1 MEGKHRNKG
10 AKSLLRSPAKWAVVA
25 ALSVLW
31 VFVVYLAYYTV
42 HKPFTLSIALAL
54 IDRGTDLAVWV
65 LLVLLATAIGKR
77 VLGSGLEAQPLEAL
91 LFGAGLGLGLLSL
104 GTLALGML
112 GLLSRWAFWLGL
124 ALLLAVNLRGMRD
137 IIRSLTPRWRTVRPS
152 RLSLLAF
159 AFLGVT
165 FSLSLLL
172 ALTPPA
178 EWDALVY
185 HLAGPKTYIDAGRV
199 LWVPGNFH
207 LSFPALTEMLFLCAM
222 LLKGDIL
229 AHLIHLAY
237 GVLTVA
243 AIYVFA
249 RKHFTGHVPVMAAVF
264 FASIPTAVAIAAW
277 AYVDL
282 TLAFYEFMAFA
293 AFVNWLDTRRNFKW
307 LLVAGI
313 LCGMAMSVKYTGVAV
328 LVVMPLLALA
338 SALKSRTGY
347 RRYVTGLLV
356 LILVAVAVASPW
368 YIKNLVHT
376 GNPIYPY
383 IFGGHDWN
391 ELRSAWLSSIGV
403 RMSPIQ
409 LLLLPWDVTVLG
421 TQGTEAYDA
430 TISPYFLALLPL
442 LLFVRKDHSVL
453 LPLAIFSMTTYVLW
467 IAAGAATFSYFVLRT
482 RILFPCFAPLSV
494 LAAYA
499 VEGLRQ
505 LDRPQFSLHRFV
517 LLALGVGLILNVVSL
532 GLSVVGRGPWPFI
545 VGAESREQFLTR
557 QLPDGH
563 YDALEYV
570 NTNLPSSAQVLFF
583 WEPRSYYCQGH
594 CLPDVVFDHFAQLAL
609 EHGDAAGIAQA
620 LRGQNITHILV
631 NERWLAM
638 GTHEALFTEEHRQ
651 LLRELE
657 SQYLQPVY
665 FDEGFYT
672 LYEIE
677 PPRGSAAALEAVGM
691 PQQGIAD
698 PGGTGFLL
706 CNIGVRAAPVC
717 CLSVTGAVHGLLGA
731 TDFSEGG
738 LLHTMATGSRSTAI
752 VHRQTKHG

>member
-1 MEGKHRNKG
+1 M
-10 AKSLLRSPAKWAVVA
+10 LRSSAKWAVA
-25 ALSVLW
+25 AASSVLW
-31 VFVVYLAYYTV
+31 VFAVYLAYYTV
-42 HKPFTLSIALAL
+42 HKPFTPSIALAL
-54 IDRGTDLAVWV
+54 IDRGTDLAILV
-65 LLVLLATAIGKR
+65 LLVLLASAIGKR
-77 VLGSGLEAQPLEAL
+77 VLGRDLEVQPLEAL

-104 GTLALGML
+104 GTLALGTL
-112 GLLSRWAFWLGL
+112 GLLNRWAFWFSL
-124 ALLLAVNLRGMRD
+124 ALLLAVNLRGMGD
-137 IIRSLTPRWRTVRPS
+137 IVRSLDPRRRTARPS
-152 RLSLLAF
+152 RFSLLAF
-159 AFLGVT
+159 AFLGLT
-165 FSLSLLL
+165 LALSLLH
-172 ALTPPA
+172 ALTPPV

-199 LWVPGNFH
+199 VWVPDNFH

-229 AHLIHLAY
+229 AHLIHLVY

-243 AIYVFA
+243 AVYVFA
-249 RKHFTGHVPVMAAVF
+249 RKHFAGHVPALAAVL

-282 TLAFYEFMAFA
+282 ALAFYEFMAFV
-293 AFVNWLDTRRNFKW
+293 AFVNWLDTRRNFIW

-313 LCGMAMSVKYTGVAV
+313 LCGMAMSVKYTGVAA

-347 RRYVTGLLV
+347 RHYVTGLLI
-356 LILVAVAVASPW
+356 LIVVAVAVASPW
-368 YIKNLVHT
+368 YFKNLVNT

-383 IFGGHDWN
+383 IFGGHGWN
-391 ELRSAWLSSIGV
+391 ELRNAWLTSIGV
-403 RMSPIQ
+403 RMSPLQ

-442 LLFVRKDHSVL
+442 LLFVRKDNRVL
-453 LPLAIFSMTTYVLW
+453 LPLAIFSMTTYALW
-467 IAAGAATFSYFVLRT
+467 IAAGAATYSTFVLRT
-482 RILFPCFAPLSV
+482 RILFPCFAPLSI

-499 VEGLRQ
+499 VDGLRQ

-517 LLALGVGLILNVVSL
+517 LLAVGVGLILNAVSL
-532 GLSVVGRGPWPFI
+532 GLSVVDDEPWAFI

-583 WEPRSYYCQGH
+583 WEPRSYYCRGH
-594 CLPDVVFDHFAQLAL
+594 CLPDVVFDHFSQLAV
-609 EHGDAAGIAQA
+609 EHSDAAGIAQA

-638 GTHEALFTEEHRQ
+638 GTHERLFTEEHRQ
-651 LLRELE
+651 LLLELE
-657 SQYLQPVY
+657 SQYLRPVY

-672 LYEIE
+672 LYEIAPYGE
-677 PPRGSAAALEAVGM
+677 SAAAPEVGGM
-691 PQQGIAD
+691 RQDRIAD
-698 PGGTGFLL
+698 PEGPDSCSATSGSEPPL
-706 CNIGVRAAPVC
+706 R
-717 CLSVTGAVHGLLGA
+717 CLSVTGAVHGLAGA
-731 TDFSEGG
+731 MDFSEGRAVAHSG
-738 LLHTMATGSRSTAI
+738 Y
-752 VHRQTKHG
+752 

>member
-1 MEGKHRNKG
+1 M
-10 AKSLLRSPAKWAVVA
+10 LRSPGRWVLTA

-31 VFVVYLAYYTV
+31 IFAVYLAYYTV
-42 HKPFTLSIALAL
+42 HKPFTPSIALAL
-54 IDRGTDLAVWV
+54 IDRGTDIAILV
-65 LLVLLATAIGKR
+65 LLVLLATAMGKR
-77 VLGSGLEAQPLEAL
+77 VLGSGVEAQPLEAP

-104 GTLALGML
+104 GTLALGTL
-112 GLLSRWAFWLGL
+112 GLLSRWAFWLSL
-124 ALLLAVNLRGMRD
+124 ALLLAMNLRGMGD
-137 IIRSLTPRWRTVRPS
+137 ILRSLDPRRRTARPS
-152 RLSLLAF
+152 RISLLAF

-165 FSLSLLL
+165 LAVSLLH
-172 ALTPPA
+172 ALTPPV

-185 HLAGPKTYIDAGRV
+185 HLAGPKTYINAGRV
-199 LWVPGNFH
+199 VWVPDNFH

-222 LLKGDIL
+222 LVKGDIL

-249 RKHFTGHVPVMAAVF
+249 RKHFAGHVPALAAVL

-282 TLAFYEFMAFA
+282 ALAFYEFMAFV
-293 AFVNWLDTRRNFKW
+293 AFVNWLETRRNFTW
-307 LLVAGI
+307 LLVAGV
-313 LCGMAMSVKYTGVAV
+313 LCGMAMSVKYTGVAA
-328 LVVMPLLALA
+328 LAVMPLLALA

-356 LILVAVAVASPW
+356 LIVVAVVVASPW
-368 YIKNLVHT
+368 YLKNLVHT

-391 ELRSAWLSSIGV
+391 ELRNEWLTSIGV
-403 RMSPIQ
+403 RMSPLQ

-442 LLFVRKDHSVL
+442 LLFVRKDNRVL

-467 IAAGAATFSYFVLRT
+467 IAAGAATYSTFVLRT
-482 RILFPCFAPLSV
+482 RILLPCFAPLSI

-499 VEGLRQ
+499 VDGLRQ

-532 GLSVVGRGPWPFI
+532 GLSVVGYDPWPFI
-545 VGAESREQFLTR
+545 VGAESREQFLAR

-570 NTNLPSSAQVLFF
+570 NTSLPSSAQVLFF
-583 WEPRSYYCQGH
+583 WEPRSYYCRGH
-594 CLPDVVFDHFAQLAL
+594 CLPDVVFDHFSQLAL
-609 EHGDAAGIAQA
+609 EHGDAAGIARA

-631 NERWLAM
+631 NERWLAA
-638 GTHEALFTEEHRQ
+638 GTHEGLFTEEHRQ

-657 SQYLQPVY
+657 SQYLRPVY
-665 FDEGFYT
+665 LDEGFYT
-672 LYEIE
+672 LYEIAAH
-677 PPRGSAAALEAVGM
+677 GSSAAALEAAGM

-698 PGGTGFLL
+698 PGGTDSCSATHGSELPL
-706 CNIGVRAAPVC
+706 R
-717 CLSVTGAVHGLLGA
+717 CLSVTGAVHGFDGA

-738 LLHTMATGSRSTAI
+738 AVADSGY
-752 VHRQTKHG
+752 